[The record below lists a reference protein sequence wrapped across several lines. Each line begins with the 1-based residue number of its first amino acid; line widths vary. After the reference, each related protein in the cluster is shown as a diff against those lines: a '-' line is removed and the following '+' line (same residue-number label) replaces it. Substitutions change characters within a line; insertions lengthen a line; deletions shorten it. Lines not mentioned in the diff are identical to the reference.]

1 MGQRLLSLDFIKM
14 FAMFG
19 VMCLHSEFEFYE
31 NPLAQF
37 LYMSAVV
44 SIPLFFMT
52 SGYLLYGKSSVE
64 WRYSVRKIYGILRF
78 VAIMTVA
85 FWLLTGMKHGVSFLS
100 FTVGSLLQRGG
111 LGVYWYF
118 GSMIIIYALLPI
130 IHPVYVR
137 HQKIFL
143 IATVA
148 LCVLSNCIFFSHF
161 IGFQIEESTTQT
173 FRLWNWVFYFNV
185 GGLLR
190 RYSLKSNIAVVLF
203 LFAASYLFQFTVTP
217 FMPTPYCEYFYS
229 SWPIMLLS
237 LFLFVYLTKIDNSKL
252 QFVRG
257 GVNCFFRAIR
267 SICLY

>member
-31 NPLAQF
+31 NSLAQF

-52 SGYLLYGKSSVE
+52 SGYLLYGKSSVD
-64 WRYSVRKIYGILRF
+64 WRYSASKICGILRF

-85 FWLLTGMKHGVSFLS
+85 FWLMTGMKHGTSFLS
-100 FTVGSLLQRGG
+100 FTIGSLLQRGG
-111 LGVYWYF
+111 LGVYWYL

-137 HQKIFL
+137 HPKMFL
-143 IATVA
+143 ILTIT
-148 LCVLSNCIFFSHF
+148 LCVLSNCIFFGHF
-161 IGFQIEESTTQT
+161 IGLQIEERTTQT
-173 FRLWNWVFYFNV
+173 FRLWNWVFYFNM

-190 RYSLKSNIAVVLF
+190 MYPLKSNITEVLL
-203 LFAASYLFQFTVTP
+203 LFAASNLFQFTLTP
-217 FMPTPYCEYFYS
+217 LMPLPYCEYFYS
-229 SWPIMLLS
+229 SLPVMLLC
-237 LFLFVYLTKIDNSKL
+237 LFLFAYLAKIDNGKL

-257 GVNCFFRAIR
+257 GG
-267 SICLY
+267 